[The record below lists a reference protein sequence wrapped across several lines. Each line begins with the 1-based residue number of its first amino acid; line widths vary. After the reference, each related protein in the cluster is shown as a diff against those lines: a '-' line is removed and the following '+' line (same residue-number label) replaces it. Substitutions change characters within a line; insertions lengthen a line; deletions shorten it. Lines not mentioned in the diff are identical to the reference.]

1 MNHKIN
7 AVCLSKKKRK
17 RKDKCSVNE
26 VEKLLGVLCDRSI
39 PIKLRRKELWC

>member
-1 MNHKIN
+1 MQCAYQKRKEKEKIN
-7 AVCLSKKKRK
+7 AG
-17 RKDKCSVNE
+17 VNE